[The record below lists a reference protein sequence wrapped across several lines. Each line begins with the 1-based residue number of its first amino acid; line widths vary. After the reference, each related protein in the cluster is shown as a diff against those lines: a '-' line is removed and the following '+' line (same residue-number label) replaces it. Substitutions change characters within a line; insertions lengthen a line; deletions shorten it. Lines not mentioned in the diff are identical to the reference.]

1 MDACRGRR
9 LPGRTLLVLAAVTV
23 TAWGGAA
30 AVGDAASSQGTAG
43 GSVPSGAVVYLRQT
57 DQALDRMD
65 RMMSEATA
73 SYTRDDR
80 AKSAEAAL
88 KEAREKLEIVEQRHG
103 AKMGLSHPELV
114 ARRTRI
120 AEGEKAVAAFVAGM
134 SAATRADAQAREA
147 RDKAETAAREAAR
160 EQEAAERSRRAAAAA
175 APAAGSSAA
184 SAGRVVF
191 STAPIDPSRPANLAT
206 RFNAG
211 DMIYGLVQVPRS
223 WRLVYGA
230 AGKSELGLMVVM
242 EIGSS
247 QTLQYVTLKN
257 AADIDSSHLV
267 LDIAP
272 APDKMTAYR
281 NPNIEFGEGKGNLKI
296 GPIAFTHELA
306 KLPAGTHTVMIYIRN
321 YGDKPAAGQFEITG
335 GNFSAYAA
343 LHEKVKA
350 AAEAISTL
358 PPAGMVNRDLESQMR
373 RLLANAGWTNVLR
386 VVIVDKDWWLDGT
399 TRRYLNVAAAA
410 KAGDGSAYWSN
421 LQFSQHRLVSGA
433 WGPLE
438 LTHTGVRR
446 SIPLANV
453 NK

>member
-1 MDACRGRR
+1 MLVRQGRR
-9 LPGRTLLVLAAVTV
+9 LPGHGLLVLAAVLM
-23 TAWGGAA
+23 TAWSSAA
-30 AVGDAASSQGTAG
+30 AAASPQGAPP
-43 GSVPSGAVVYLRQT
+43 VPSGAALYLKQT

-73 SYTRDDR
+73 SYTRSDR
-80 AKSAEAAL
+80 AKSAEASL
-88 KEAREKLEIVEQRHG
+88 QEAREKLQIVERRHG
-103 AKMGLSHPELV
+103 AKMGLSHPEIV

-120 AEGEKAVAAFVAGM
+120 AEGEKAVAAFVANM
-134 SAATRADAQAREA
+134 SAATQADAQARDA

-160 EQEAAERSRRAAAAA
+160 EQQVSDRARRATAAAAA
-175 APAAGSSAA
+175 ATAA
-184 SAGRVVF
+184 SEGTPGGGRVVF
-191 STAPIDPSRPANLAT
+191 STVPIDPARPANLST

-211 DMIYGLVQVPRS
+211 DLIYGLVQAPKS
-223 WRLVYGA
+223 WRQVYEA
-230 AGKSELGLMVVM
+230 TGKSELGLMVVM
-242 EIGSS
+242 EIGAS
-247 QTLQYVTLKN
+247 QTLQYVTLKS

-281 NPNIEFGEGKGNLKI
+281 NPNIAFGEGKGNLKI

-306 KLPAGTHTVMIYIRN
+306 RLPAGTHTVKIYIRN
-321 YGDKPAAGQFEITG
+321 FGDRPAAGQFEITG
-335 GNFSAYAA
+335 ANFGTYAA

-350 AAEAISTL
+350 AAESMGTL

-373 RLLANAGWTNVLR
+373 RLLANAGWTNLLR
-386 VVIVDKDWWLDGT
+386 VVIIDKDWWVEAG

-410 KAGDGSAYWSN
+410 KAADGSAYWHN
-421 LQFSQHRLVSGA
+421 LQFSQHRLISGG

>member
-1 MDACRGRR
+1 MLARQGRR
-9 LPGRTLLVLAAVTV
+9 LQGHGLRVLAAMTMI
-23 TAWGGAA
+23 AWSNA
-30 AVGDAASSQGTAG
+30 AASSPQGAAP
-43 GSVPSGAVVYLRQT
+43 VPSGAALYLKQT

-73 SYTRDDR
+73 SYTRGDR
-80 AKSAEAAL
+80 AKSAEASL
-88 KEAREKLEIVEQRHG
+88 QEAREKLQIVESRHG

-120 AEGEKAVAAFVAGM
+120 AEGEKKVAAFVANM
-134 SAATRADAQAREA
+134 SAATQADAQARDA

-160 EQEAAERSRRAAAAA
+160 AQEAAERSRRTAAAAA
-175 APAAGSSAA
+175 APAAGGSTA
-184 SAGRVVF
+184 SGGRVVF
-191 STAPIDPSRPANLAT
+191 SAAPIDPATPANLTT

-211 DMIYGLVQVPRS
+211 DMIYGLVQAPQP
-223 WRLVYGA
+223 WRQIYRA

-247 QTLQYVTLKN
+247 ETLQYVTLKS

-281 NPNIEFGEGKGNLKI
+281 NPNIAFGEGKGNLKI

-306 KLPAGTHTVMIYIRN
+306 RLPAGTHTVKIYIRN
-321 YGDKPAAGQFEITG
+321 FGDKPAAGQFEIAG
-335 GNFSAYAA
+335 ANFGAYAA

-350 AAEAISTL
+350 AAQSISTL
-358 PPAGMVNRDLESQMR
+358 PTAGMVNKDLEGQMR
-373 RLLANAGWTNVLR
+373 RLLANAGWTSILR
-386 VVIVDKDWWLDGT
+386 VVIVDKDWWVEAG

-410 KAGDGSAYWSN
+410 KAADGSAYWHN
-421 LQFSQHRLVSGA
+421 LQFSQHRLISGG

-438 LTHTGVRR
+438 LTQTGVRR

>member
-1 MDACRGRR
+1 MLVRQGRR
-9 LPGRTLLVLAAVTV
+9 LPGHGLLVLAAVLM
-23 TAWGGAA
+23 TAWSSAA
-30 AVGDAASSQGTAG
+30 AAASPQGAPP
-43 GSVPSGAVVYLRQT
+43 VPSGAALYLKQT

-73 SYTRDDR
+73 SYTRSDR
-80 AKSAEAAL
+80 AKSAEASL
-88 KEAREKLEIVEQRHG
+88 QEAREKLQIVENRHG
-103 AKMGLSHPELV
+103 AKMGLPHPETG

-120 AEGEKAVAAFVAGM
+120 AAGEKAVAAFVANM
-134 SAATRADAQAREA
+134 SAATQADAQARDA

-175 APAAGSSAA
+175 GAPAAGGSTA
-184 SAGRVVF
+184 SGGRVVF
-191 STAPIDPSRPANLAT
+191 STAPIDPARPANLAT

-211 DMIYGLVQVPRS
+211 DRIYGLVQAPKS
-223 WRLVYGA
+223 WRQVYEA
-230 AGKSELGLMVVM
+230 TGKSELGLMVVM

-247 QTLQYVTLKN
+247 QTLQYVTLKS

-281 NPNIEFGEGKGNLKI
+281 NPNITFGEGKGNLKI

-306 KLPAGTHTVMIYIRN
+306 RLPAGTHTVKIYIRN
-321 YGDKPAAGQFEITG
+321 FGDRPAAGQFEIAG
-335 GNFSAYAA
+335 ASFGAYAA

-350 AAEAISTL
+350 AAESLSTL
-358 PPAGMVNRDLESQMR
+358 PPAAMVNKDLESQMR
-373 RLLANAGWTNVLR
+373 RLLANAGWTNLLR
-386 VVIVDKDWWLDGT
+386 VVIIDKDWWVEAG
-399 TRRYLNVAAAA
+399 TRRYVNVAAAA
-410 KAGDGSAYWSN
+410 KAADGSAYWHN
-421 LQFSQHRLVSGA
+421 LQFSQHRLISGG